1 VSTEL
6 SDSGRVKRQAVE
18 EVQQVGDERLTPRL
32 GSAVMETINGC
43 TLIPPSEAPEPVSF
57 GATETDGA
65 YRVLAGTIPPGQPA
79 PPFHVHPHT
88 DEAFY
93 IAGGEATFLLGD
105 RQVRVTAGG
114 FVFIPRRMPHTAWN
128 SGDDPMLG
136 LIIISPGG
144 TEHVFEAVEAG

>member
-1 VSTEL
+1 
-6 SDSGRVKRQAVE
+6 
-18 EVQQVGDERLTPRL
+18 
-32 GSAVMETINGC
+32 METINGC
-43 TLIPPSEAPEPVSF
+43 TLIPASEAPEPVSF

-114 FVFIPRRMPHTAWN
+114 LYSSHGGCPTPPGTPATTRC
-128 SGDDPMLG
+128 LG
-136 LIIISPGG
+136 
-144 TEHVFEAVEAG
+144 